1 MHYFF
6 IGLTVTLLLL
16 SIICQIMIGVLYQN
30 MINETDNMTATDNKL
45 LKQCKLK
52 FANCYRLN
60 GGVSNIPIFAE
71 KFINRLSMGK
81 WSLVTLQHMSGQM
94 VLLSVFISGVGRYAG
109 ITKGE
114 GFVNIM
120 PYYIVSFLGLYGYFS
135 ISSAVDIQ
143 GKKRILKTNL
153 IDYLENHMLK
163 RLEMLPDSL
172 RKVERRSREKHKAK
186 KQNKYRCKKGNQNRF
201 RQTKRREY
209 FQNKIGD
216 IGKYTT
222 RIGNAS
228 GRISDLRNSL

>member
-94 VLLSVFISGVGRYAG
+94 VLLSVFISGVGIYAG

-172 RKVERRSREKHKAK
+172 RKVEEAERGADENIKQKSRTNTGGKREIKTAFAK
-186 KQNKYRCKKGNQNRF
+186 QKEEN
-201 RQTKRREY
+201 TS
-209 FQNKIGD
+209 KI
-216 IGKYTT
+216 K
-222 RIGNAS
+222 S
-228 GRISDLRNSL
+228 EISESTQQELEMLLEEFLT